1 MSISKQELLQKREEI
16 MKQRDENAKE
26 IKERSDKFKCTR
38 YFEGYGMSETMAK
51 DDLIGAT
58 EELFK
63 MTNVETRNAVCEE
76 LGFEPVDSDSIT
88 VYGYTKT
95 EWLADFKN
103 RAAVIKLSVENR
115 KLNKALEIIER
126 NLSEDDKFNLDMQK
140 VEELI

>member
-26 IKERSDKFKCTR
+26 IKERSGKFKCTR
-38 YFEGYGMSETMAK
+38 YFEGYGMSEALSK

-58 EELFK
+58 AQLFK
-63 MTNVETRNAVCEE
+63 MTNVENRNAAREE

-88 VYGYTKT
+88 VYGYTKA

-103 RAAVIKLSVENR
+103 RAAVIKLNAENR